1 MWLKGDFSFPVNP
14 SAYAVILLRLG
25 LRNLGLPSWQFLS
38 MKLGHSPA
46 QGSKPAGLFSLLTVV
61 PRSRKWNVKNEPLPS
76 DAKQKKEIMPSKGDS
91 RKSPR
96 SMTYSIEWFSQII
109 TFDSI
114 NWLGIP
120 ESFLHPSKAF

>member
-1 MWLKGDFSFPVNP
+1 
-14 SAYAVILLRLG
+14 
-25 LRNLGLPSWQFLS
+25 
-38 MKLGHSPA
+38 
-46 QGSKPAGLFSLLTVV
+46 
-61 PRSRKWNVKNEPLPS
+61 LPS